1 MPPYFLC
8 SGGCFCFFHPYT
20 WAFLRFN
27 KIEIMIQKKQIFQ
40 IVCLVFALF
49 SFSLQAQIPDGY
61 YDAAEGLSGNE
72 LKSALH
78 NIIDNHDEY
87 SYNNL
92 RDFILKDTDEDPNNS
107 SNVILIYSG
116 ISRSKND
123 FGGSLGEWNRE
134 HVWAKSHGDFGNS
147 PPAGTDAHH
156 IRPSDVQINSLRGNL
171 DFDMGG
177 DAVPNCPGCK
187 RDGDSFEPP
196 DRVKGDVARM
206 IFYMAARYE
215 GGSGEPDLEV
225 VDEVNTYP
233 NPKHGKLSEL
243 LVWNLQDPPDDF
255 EKNRNDVIY
264 YQYQENRN
272 PFIDH
277 PDYANA
283 IWGDPEAISSS
294 PSLSIACYPN
304 PVVNELII
312 ESAYSETLLYSLYFT
327 DGRLVDQARLSGN
340 HSVINMTSLN
350 SGLYLLI
357 LTDANRKPI
366 QQYKLIKN

>member
-1 MPPYFLC
+1 MF
-8 SGGCFCFFHPYT
+8 
-20 WAFLRFN
+20 
-27 KIEIMIQKKQIFQ
+27 QKKYLFQIFLLNF
-40 IVCLVFALF
+40 ILFAF
-49 SFSLQAQIPDGY
+49 AMQAQIPDGY
-61 YDAAEGLSGNE
+61 YDDAEGLSGDD

-87 SYNNL
+87 SYNDL
-92 RDFILKDTDEDPNNS
+92 RDFILKNTDEDPDNS

-123 FGGSLGEWNRE
+123 FGGNLGDWNRE
-134 HVWAKSHGDFGNS
+134 HVWAKSHGNFGNS

-156 IRPSDVQINSLRGNL
+156 IRPSDVKVNSLRGNL
-171 DFDMGG
+171 DFDLGG
-177 DAVPNCPGCK
+177 DPVPNCPGCK

-206 IFYMAARYE
+206 IFYMATRYE

-233 NPKHGKLSEL
+233 NPEHGKLSEL
-243 LVWNLQDPPDDF
+243 LEWNMQDPPDDF
-255 EKNRNDVIY
+255 EENRNDVIY

-277 PDYANA
+277 PEYVNA
-283 IWGDPEAISSS
+283 IWGEPEYVSNSYN
-294 PSLSIACYPN
+294 LSIACYPN
-304 PVVNELII
+304 PVMNTVFVE
-312 ESAYSETLLYSLYFT
+312 YSFNSSILFSLYYS
-327 DGRLVDQARLSGN
+327 DGSRVAEGKMNRGKSSIDMA
-340 HSVINMTSLN
+340 SVVN
-350 SGLYLLI
+350 GLYLLVLRDEQGNI
-357 LTDANRKPI
+357 V